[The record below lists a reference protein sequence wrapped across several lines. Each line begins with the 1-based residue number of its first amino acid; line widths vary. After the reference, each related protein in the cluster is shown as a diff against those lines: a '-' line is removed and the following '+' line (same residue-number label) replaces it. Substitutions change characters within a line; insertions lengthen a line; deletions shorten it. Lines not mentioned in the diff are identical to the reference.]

1 MSLRVD
7 RESEVP
13 VGAQLA
19 WALRSKI
26 EAGELG
32 PGDRLP
38 SLRDVA
44 ADAGV
49 NVNTVRAAYAK
60 LEVAGIVRT
69 EQGRGT
75 FVTSPA
81 SGDDASRRRELR
93 DEIARLESQLV
104 SLPILAGAEE
114 PARVPAGRPGPRLL
128 SVDELTAVRDLLAGR
143 VGELRAARAE
153 IVGRVQAE
161 RLGPAPRRPSPR
173 SSSSLAGAR
182 VRWTSAV

>member
-7 RESEVP
+7 RSSEVP
-13 VGAQLA
+13 VGAQLV

-44 ADAGV
+44 AEAGV
-49 NVNTVRAAYAK
+49 NVNTVRAAYGK
-60 LEVAGIVRT
+60 LEAVGAVRT

-75 FVTSPA
+75 FVTAPA
-81 SGDDASRRRELR
+81 ADDQAARRRELR

-104 SLPILAGAEE
+104 SLPILNE
-114 PARVPAGRPGPRLL
+114 PGRASVPGGPPAPRLL

-143 VGELRAARAE
+143 VDELRAARAE
-153 IVGRVQAE
+153 LVGRVQAE
-161 RLGPAPRRPSPR
+161 RTGRLARRPSSR
-173 SSSSLAGAR
+173 SSSSRAGAR
-182 VRWTSAV
+182 VRWTSA

>member
-93 DEIARLESQLV
+93 
-104 SLPILAGAEE
+104 
-114 PARVPAGRPGPRLL
+114 
-128 SVDELTAVRDLLAGR
+128 
-143 VGELRAARAE
+143 AARAE